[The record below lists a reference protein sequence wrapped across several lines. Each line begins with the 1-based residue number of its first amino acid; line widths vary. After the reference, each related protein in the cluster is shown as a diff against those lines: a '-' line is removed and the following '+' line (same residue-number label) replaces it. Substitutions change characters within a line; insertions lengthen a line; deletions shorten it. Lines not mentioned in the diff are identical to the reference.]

1 MYHNKSYRT
10 IFYNNILEERYR
22 TMFYNKVLEQSTRT
36 MFYNNVIEDFSI
48 TMYQY
53 ICTYLPPTQF
63 GVWPTQ
69 FRYPYRQRNLPC
81 TPPTQCTSK
90 LFHMSTVSLVHN
102 NQCFSNTLHICLVP
116 SMHVC
121 LHRIVYISSYLSYI
135 IISIISFLVQ

>member
-1 MYHNKSYRT
+1 MYHYKSYRT
-10 IFYNNILEERYR
+10 IFYNKVLEEGYR
-22 TMFYNKVLEQSTRT
+22 TMYHNKVLEESTRT

-69 FRYPYRQRNLPC
+69 FRYPYRQRNLPTC
-81 TPPTQCTSK
+81 SAYPSPTQFTSK
-90 LFHMSTVSLVHN
+90 NIYILIYIYKN
-102 NQCFSNTLHICLVP
+102 IYNFSSPQHP

-121 LHRIVYISSYLSYI
+121 LHHMTYISLSWITYPCVFF
-135 IISIISFLVQ
+135 FLVQ